1 MTKTRPKL
9 RGFFALALLCA
20 ALPAPVYAQPKPAP
34 PDLNALGPENSQLL
48 QQVGVWDVEET
59 VWATPGAAP
68 VVIKGVAERVMVGA
82 FLQETL
88 RPALGSPTVWRMDYL
103 NFQRVEGRWKYV
115 SMEMR
120 APVGIMFAQS
130 FGRGQNGQIDV
141 TFDAFAA
148 PDSGQLLQ
156 MNQVIAQP
164 DADHVVKDQRFSVAD
179 SQGKAQVWLAHR
191 YSYTRR
197 AAPTKQP

>member
-1 MTKTRPKL
+1 MFKTHSKR
-9 RGFFALALLCA
+9 RGFFALALLLA
-20 ALPAPVYAQPKPAP
+20 ALPAAVYAQPKPAP
-34 PDLNALGPENSQLL
+34 PNLNELGPENSQLL

-68 VVIKGVAERVMVGA
+68 VVTKGVAERVMVGA

-141 TFDAFAA
+141 TFDAFAV

-156 MNQVIAQP
+156 MNQIIAQP

-179 SQGKAQVWLAHR
+179 GQGNAQVWLAHR